1 MSAPGAG
8 GTGGFFQAAPVLP
21 DVFEADLVLR
31 QVLQRLLPAD
41 AWLDVSAD
49 LARFS
54 KRASGEMLA
63 LADEAEADPP
73 QLTRFDAWGNRVDTI
88 RTSPGWQALR
98 RIAAEEGIV
107 AIGYERAHG
116 RWSRVH
122 QMAKLQMYH
131 PSSAT
136 ASCPLAMTDGA
147 ARLLERQS
155 GPGGV
160 AAATRAFGR
169 LTSRD
174 PAYFWTSG
182 QWMTERAGGSDVG
195 RSGTVARPE
204 ADLPRGATHRLTGT
218 KWFTSA
224 TTSEMAMTLAR
235 IEAPDGEAP
244 TGSRGLSLFYV
255 ETREEDGRLARIEVL
270 RLKDKLGT
278 RALPTAELQLRGTP
292 ATLIGEPGRGVP
304 TITRLINVTR
314 LYNTICAVGSLR
326 RGLTLAQD
334 YARRRHV
341 FGRPL
346 AEQPLHL
353 ATLADLEVELHG
365 ATVLAMHCAALLGA
379 EDCSEASEDDVAE
392 LRLLTPLAKLYTAKQ
407 AVAGLSEV
415 VESFGGAGYVEDTGI
430 PRMLRDAQVLSI
442 WEGTTNVL
450 SLDALRAIQRDA
462 ALGPALARAK
472 QRAVEASAAVPDL
485 AQSAQRV
492 ADAAD
497 AAARYLPEASDCGT
511 DSLQAGARRFAYG
524 LTRIIAGSLLL
535 EHAAWVVTTLSD
547 ERACLAAKRW
557 CGKDLTPFT
566 VVDEAM
572 REGDRLLALGA
583 TRAL

>member
-8 GTGGFFQAAPVLP
+8 GTTGFFQGPPVLP

-31 QVLQRLLPAD
+31 QVLQRLLPPET
-41 AWLDVSAD
+41 WLDVSAD

-54 KRASGEMLA
+54 KRATHEMVVF
-63 LADEAEADPP
+63 ADEAELNPP
-73 QLTRFDAWGNRVDTI
+73 ELTRFDAWGHRIDSI
-88 RTSPGWQALR
+88 STSRGWQALR

-122 QMAKLQMYH
+122 QMAKLQLYH
-131 PSSAT
+131 PSSAM

-147 ARLLERQS
+147 ARLLEGRS
-155 GPGGV
+155 EEGMGDS
-160 AAATRAFGR
+160 ASDAFRR

-174 PAYFWTSG
+174 PENFWTSG

-195 RSGTVARPE
+195 RSDTIARPE
-204 ADLPRGATHRLTGT
+204 EGLPRDATHRLTGT

-235 IEAPDGEAP
+235 IAGPRGETP
-244 TGSRGLSLFYV
+244 GGSRGLSLFYV
-255 ETREEDGRLARIEVL
+255 ETREADGRLAEIEVL

-278 RALPTAELQLRGTP
+278 KALPTAELQLRGTP

-304 TITRLINVTR
+304 NIARLINVTR

-353 ATLADLEVELHG
+353 ATLAELEVELHG

-450 SLDALRAIQRDA
+450 SLDALRAIERDA
-462 ALGPALARAK
+462 ALGPVLARAK
-472 QRAVEASAAVPDL
+472 KRAAAASMATSELAESAERVIEAT
-485 AQSAQRV
+485 
-492 ADAAD
+492 D
-497 AAARYLPEASDCGT
+497 AAALYLQNAGASGGDA
-511 DSLQAGARRFAYG
+511 LHAGARRFAYG
-524 LTRIIAGSLLL
+524 LTRIVAGALLL
-535 EHAAWVVTTLSD
+535 EHAAWVYTALGD
-547 ERACLAAKRW
+547 ERASYAAKRW
-557 CGKDLTPFT
+557 CQKDLTPFAL
-566 VVDEAM
+566 VNQEM
-572 REGDRLLALGA
+572 RAEDRLLGLGA
-583 TRAL
+583 NQD